1 MRENPMAKR
10 QGQGRHVQAGTYR
23 QGGEL
28 VAGQVEGLQLGPL
41 VDAEGQLCDL
51 VAAEVEAPQAAQGI
65 EALGDTTEVVAGQ
78 VHIWGKTTG

>member
-1 MRENPMAKR
+1 MAR
-10 QGQGRHVQAGTYR
+10 RHGQGCHVQAGTYR

-51 VAAEVEAPQAAQGI
+51 VAAEVETPQAAQGV
-65 EALGDTTEVVAGQ
+65 EALGDTTEVIAGQ
-78 VHIWGKTTG
+78 VHVCGKITG

>member
-1 MRENPMAKR
+1 MAWR
-10 QGQGRHVQAGTYR
+10 HGQGRHAQTGTYR

-28 VAGQVEGLQLGPL
+28 VAGQVEGFQLGPL

-51 VAAEVEAPQAAQGI
+51 VAAEVEAPQAAQGV
-65 EALGDTTEVVAGQ
+65 EALGDATEVVAGQ

>member
-1 MRENPMAKR
+1 MAR
-10 QGQGRHVQAGTYR
+10 RHGQGRHVQAGTYR

-51 VAAEVEAPQAAQGI
+51 VAAEVETPQAAQGV
-65 EALGDTTEVVAGQ
+65 EALGDTTEVIAGQ
-78 VHIWGKTTG
+78 VHVCGKITG